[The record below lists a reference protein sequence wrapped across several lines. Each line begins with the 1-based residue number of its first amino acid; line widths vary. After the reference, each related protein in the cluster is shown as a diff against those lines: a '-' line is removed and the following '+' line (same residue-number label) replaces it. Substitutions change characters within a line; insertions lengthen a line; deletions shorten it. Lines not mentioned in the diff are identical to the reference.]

1 MPVPRLFESSS
12 DPREQWVHVLAT
24 LLALGG
30 PQTRSA
36 LVEEISG
43 EALPD
48 ADAILVR
55 EQRSLIDGPAGLIAD
70 VVARGAGW
78 TFALQATLAFDADEE
93 ERLVATYDALAAS
106 ADKCLVI
113 AITPDRRPPASV
125 EAAAAGGRNVRH
137 RSWLRVRD
145 WVQER
150 PERGRVQ
157 DGTDQLLLR
166 EAEYFLT
173 PRVAELYRLEG
184 LMPMVEPALRPSLA
198 GIFFDLNE
206 LAPAPLIQNEAG
218 AARVAFPRT
227 GEPQVEI
234 ALAGGGLAVN
244 LASAE
249 AGPGYDD
256 AGEGWTSLTVT
267 AASDYLAGR
276 AWTQST
282 ARGLLP
288 ARR

>member
-1 MPVPRLFESSS
+1 MPVPRLFEASS

-30 PQTRSA
+30 PETRTA

-55 EQRSLIDGPAGLIAD
+55 EQRPLADDLLGD

-78 TFALQATLAFDADEE
+78 TFALQATLAFDAAEE
-93 ERLVATYDALAAS
+93 ERLVATYDALTS
-106 ADKCLVI
+106 TADKCIVV
-113 AITPDRRPPASV
+113 AITPDRKPPAAV
-125 EAAAAGGRNVRH
+125 EAAAAGGRNIRH

-157 DGTDQLLLR
+157 NPNDLLLLR

-198 GIFFDLNE
+198 GMFFDLNE
-206 LAPAPLIQNEAG
+206 LAPAPLIQNESG
-218 AARVAFPRT
+218 AARVSFPRT
-227 GEPQVEI
+227 GDAQAEI
-234 ALAGGGLAVN
+234 SLADGGLSLN
-244 LASAE
+244 IASPTS
-249 AGPGYDD
+249 GPGFSDGGSGWQKLAVTD
-256 AGEGWTSLTVT
+256 AADYV
-267 AASDYLAGR
+267 AAR
-276 AWTQST
+276 AWAQST
-282 ARGLLP
+282 ARSLLP

>member
-1 MPVPRLFESSS
+1 MPVPRLFEASS
-12 DPREQWVHVLAT
+12 DPREQWVHVVAT

-30 PQTRSA
+30 PETRTA

-48 ADAILVR
+48 ADALLVR
-55 EQRSLIDGPAGLIAD
+55 EQRPLAEGLLAD

-78 TFALQATLAFDADEE
+78 TLAIQATLAFDADEA
-93 ERLVATYDALAAS
+93 ERLIATYEALNEVY
-106 ADKCLVI
+106 DRCIVV
-113 AITPDRRPPASV
+113 AITPDRKPPAAV
-125 EAAAAGGRNVRH
+125 QDAFGGVRDIRH

-150 PERGRVQ
+150 PERGRAE
-157 DGTDQLLLR
+157 GTDLLLLR

-184 LMPMVEPALRPSLA
+184 LMPMVPAPLRPSLA
-198 GIFFDLNE
+198 GMFFDLNE
-206 LAPAPLIQNEAG
+206 LAPAPLIQNENG

-227 GEPQVEI
+227 GDAQAEI
-234 ALAGGGLAVN
+234 SLKDGGLRLSLAGGR
-244 LASAE
+244 
-249 AGPGYDD
+249 AGPGFTDG
-256 AGEGWTSLTVT
+256 GEGWSRLDV
-267 AASDYLAGR
+267 ASPEDYLAAR
-276 AWTQST
+276 AWAQAT
-282 ARGLLP
+282 ARSLLP

>member
-1 MPVPRLFESSS
+1 MPVPRLFEASS

-30 PQTRSA
+30 PETRTA

-48 ADAILVR
+48 ADALVVFER
-55 EQRSLIDGPAGLIAD
+55 RPLNAD
-70 VVARGAGW
+70 VTADIVARGAGW
-78 TFALQATLAFDADEE
+78 TFAVQASLAFDGEE
-93 ERLVATYDALAAS
+93 QERVSATFDALS
-106 ADKCLVI
+106 EVYDKCIVI
-113 AITPDRRPPASV
+113 AVTPDRRPPEALASL
-125 EAAAAGGRNVRH
+125 AAGGRDVRH

-150 PERGRVQ
+150 PERGRAE
-157 DGTDQLLLR
+157 GTDLMLLR

-184 LMPMVEPALRPSLA
+184 LMPLLDPPLRASLA
-198 GIFFDLNE
+198 GMFFDLNE

-227 GEPQVEI
+227 GDAQVEI
-234 ALAGGGLAVN
+234 GVGGAGLTLTLAGDD
-244 LASAE
+244 
-249 AGPGYDD
+249 AGPGYEAID
-256 AGEGWTSLTVT
+256 GGRQRLTV
-267 AASDYLAGR
+267 ADASDYQAGR
-276 AWTQST
+276 AWTQSR
-282 ARGLLP
+282 ARSLLP

>member
-1 MPVPRLFESSS
+1 MPVPRLFEASS

-30 PQTRSA
+30 PETRTA

-48 ADAILVR
+48 ADALVVFER
-55 EQRSLIDGPAGLIAD
+55 RPLNDDVTAD
-70 VVARGAGW
+70 IVARGAGW
-78 TFALQATLAFDADEE
+78 TFAVQASLAFDGDDEA
-93 ERLVATYDALAAS
+93 RVAATFDALS
-106 ADKCLVI
+106 EVYDKCIVI
-113 AITPDRRPPASV
+113 AITPDRRPPEGIAALAAS
-125 EAAAAGGRNVRH
+125 GRDVRH

-150 PERGRVQ
+150 PERGRAE
-157 DGTDQLLLR
+157 GTDLLLLR

-173 PRVAELYRLEG
+173 PRVAEVYGRG
-184 LMPMVEPALRPSLA
+184 GLRPLIDPPLRASLA
-198 GIFFDLNE
+198 GMFFDLNE

-227 GEPQVEI
+227 GDPQVEI
-234 ALAGGGLAVN
+234 SVGGSGLTLTVAGDD
-244 LASAE
+244 
-249 AGPGYDD
+249 AGPGYEAVD
-256 AGEGWTSLTVT
+256 GGRQRLTV
-267 AASDYLAGR
+267 ADASDYQAGR
-276 AWTQST
+276 AWTQSR
-282 ARGLLP
+282 ARTLLP

>member
-1 MPVPRLFESSS
+1 MPVPRLFEASS

-30 PQTRSA
+30 PETRTA

-48 ADAILVR
+48 ADALVVFER
-55 EQRSLIDGPAGLIAD
+55 RPLNAD
-70 VVARGAGW
+70 VTADIVARGAGW
-78 TFALQATLAFDADEE
+78 TFAVQTSLAFDGQDEA
-93 ERLVATYDALAAS
+93 RAAATFDALNEVY
-106 ADKCLVI
+106 DKCIVI
-113 AITPDRRPPASV
+113 AVTPDRRPPDAL
-125 EAAAAGGRNVRH
+125 AALAATGRDVRH

-150 PERGRVQ
+150 PERGRAE
-157 DGTDQLLLR
+157 GTDLMLLR

-184 LMPMVEPALRPSLA
+184 LMPMVVPGLRPSLA
-198 GIFFDLNE
+198 GMFFDLNE
-206 LAPAPLIQNEAG
+206 LAPAPLIQNEEG

-227 GEPQVEI
+227 GDAVAEI
-234 ALAGGGLAVN
+234 ALADGGLRLG

-249 AGPGYDD
+249 AGPGFAEAVD
-256 AGEGWTSLTVT
+256 GWTRLEV
-267 AASDYLAGR
+267 AGPDDYLTAR
-276 AWTQST
+276 AWAQST
-282 ARGLLP
+282 ARALLP

>member
-1 MPVPRLFESSS
+1 MPVPRLFEASS

-30 PQTRSA
+30 PDTRTA

-55 EQRSLIDGPAGLIAD
+55 EQRPLAEGPEKLLGD

-78 TFALQATLAFDADEE
+78 TFALQATLAFDADDE
-93 ERLVATYDALAAS
+93 ERLSATYDALSAT
-106 ADKCLVI
+106 ADKCIVI

-125 EAAAAGGRNVRH
+125 EAAAADGRNIRH

-157 DGTDQLLLR
+157 DPNDLMLLR

-198 GIFFDLNE
+198 GMFFDLNE

-218 AARVAFPRT
+218 AARVSFPRT
-227 GEPQVEI
+227 GSPQAEI
-234 ALAGGGLAVN
+234 ALTGGGLSVN
-244 LASAE
+244 IASAE
-249 AGPGYDD
+249 TGPGYSD
-256 AGEGWTSLTVT
+256 AGEGWQKLSVL
-267 AASDYLAGR
+267 AASDYLAAR
-276 AWTQST
+276 AWTQTT

>member
-1 MPVPRLFESSS
+1 MPVPRLFEAYS

-30 PQTRSA
+30 PETRTA
-36 LVEEISG
+36 LVEELAG

-55 EQRSLIDGPAGLIAD
+55 EQRPLGEGPGSPLGDI
-70 VVARGAGW
+70 VARGAGW
-78 TFALQATLAFDADEE
+78 TIAVQATLAFDDDEE
-93 ERLVATYDALAAS
+93 ARLAAAYDALS
-106 ADKCLVI
+106 DVYDKCIVI

-125 EAAAAGGRNVRH
+125 ERAASGGRAIHH

-150 PERGRVQ
+150 PERGRAQ
-157 DGTDQLLLR
+157 GTDALLLR
-166 EAEYFLT
+166 EAEYFFT

-184 LMPMVEPALRPSLA
+184 LMPMIDQSLRPSLA

-206 LAPAPLIQNEAG
+206 LAPAPLIQSEAG

-227 GEPQVEI
+227 GDAQAEI
-234 ALAGGGLAVN
+234 AVGSDGLS
-244 LASAE
+244 LTIASA
-249 AGPGYDD
+249 ASGPGFAA
-256 AGEGWTSLTVT
+256 AGDGRQRLQVGDP
-267 AASDYLAGR
+267 ADYLGAR
-276 AWTQST
+276 AWAQAT

>member
-1 MPVPRLFESSS
+1 MPVPRLFEASS

-30 PQTRSA
+30 PETRTA

-55 EQRSLIDGPAGLIAD
+55 EQRPLTDGLLGD

-78 TFALQATLAFDADEE
+78 TFAIQATLAFDAADQD
-93 ERLVATYDALAAS
+93 RLVATYDALAAT
-106 ADKCLVI
+106 ADKCIVI
-113 AITPDRRPPASV
+113 AVTPDRKPPASV
-125 EAAAAGGRNVRH
+125 QAASEGGRNIRH

-157 DGTDQLLLR
+157 DPNDLMLLR
-166 EAEYFLT
+166 EAEYFFT

-184 LMPMVEPALRPSLA
+184 LMPMVDAALRPSLA
-198 GIFFDLNE
+198 GMFFDLNE

-227 GEPQVEI
+227 GDAQAEI
-234 ALAGGGLAVN
+234 SLSGGGLSLN
-244 LASAE
+244 IASPA
-249 AGPGYDD
+249 AGPGF
-256 AGEGWTSLTVT
+256 AAAEGGWQKLAVNDP
-267 AASDYLAGR
+267 ADYLAAR
-276 AWTQST
+276 AWAQST
-282 ARGLLP
+282 ARSLLP